1 MNKKILLTISLAF
14 CGYSTYVKPYYNN
27 LKHLTKQEK
36 VVPLDLDSINWNRL
50 ISAIIYVESKNDSMA
65 IGTKNSIGCLQ
76 ITPIY
81 IAQVNKLL
89 DKKKYR
95 LKDRFN
101 KRRSIEIF
109 NLYQEHF
116 NPEKDIDLAI
126 KLHNPR
132 ASHLYRDSIMC
143 KYNEIKLPNNKNNNN
158 ICKK

>member
-1 MNKKILLTISLAF
+1 MNKKILLAISLTF
-14 CGYSTYVKPYYNN
+14 CGYSAHVSPYYNN
-27 LKHLTKQEK
+27 LKHIEHNEK
-36 VVPLDLDSINWNRL
+36 IVPLDIDSINWNRL

-81 IAQVNKLL
+81 IEQVNKVLS
-89 DKKKYR
+89 KKKYK

-101 KRRSIEIF
+101 KRKSIEIF

-116 NPEKDIDLAI
+116 NPEKDVELAI

-143 KYNEIKLPNNKNNNN
+143 KYNKIKLPNNNNNK
-158 ICKK
+158 IRL